1 MLIVSL
7 YSFILRAV
15 LVKFVATGTDPHE
28 GLHFVSS
35 RPCSNPHSG
44 MQRSL
49 QMLLHATIVATA
61 MRAPQCRATPRRLD
75 GRTMRMAYRR
85 LDGRTIRMAADD
97 GGDCPRQPSPSLTPV
112 QVVNGQ
118 LSALQRGDVQTC
130 FSFASPNNKRATG
143 PWQRFEMMVRQTPA
157 YAPLVGCARYEV
169 VGAVPTGAAAY
180 RCRVRV
186 WPAEGVA
193 VPYGMKWPSLGV
205 RLEAPVLDYD
215 WELTKQ
221 PEEMAEADGAGCW
234 MVDGVMPDASPREV
248 WDQGGLS
255 VDGESEDG
263 GQE

>member
-1 MLIVSL
+1 MSEACKNNALKVGDFGECGAITL
-7 YSFILRAV
+7 TRCLGK
-15 LVKFVATGTDPHE
+15 KFGEMGT
-28 GLHFVSS
+28 V
-35 RPCSNPHSG
+35 
-44 MQRSL
+44 
-49 QMLLHATIVATA
+49 LLHATLLASA
-61 MRAPQCRATPRRLD
+61 MRAPRCPATSHRFD
-75 GRTMRMAYRR
+75 GRTLRMV
-85 LDGRTIRMAADD
+85 ADD

-118 LSALQRGDVQTC
+118 LSALQSGDVQTC

-157 YAPLVGCARYEV
+157 YAPLVGCDRYEV

-193 VPYGMKWPSLGV
+193 VPFGMKWPSLGV

-215 WELTKQ
+215 WELTRQ
-221 PEEMAEADGAGCW
+221 PEDMAEADGAGCW

-248 WDQGGLS
+248 WEQGLAS
-255 VDGESEDG
+255 DGESEDG

>member
-1 MLIVSL
+1 MAAEEDESSSSHAARFGDRVIS
-7 YSFILRAV
+7 IRAV
-15 LVKFVATGTDPHE
+15 LARLAT
-28 GLHFVSS
+28 LS
-35 RPCSNPHSG
+35 RFD
-44 MQRSL
+44 
-49 QMLLHATIVATA
+49 MLLQATIVATA
-61 MRAPQCRATPRRLD
+61 MRAPAGGHCLSSYSMRIERPATSQRFE
-75 GRTMRMAYRR
+75 GRTMRMV
-85 LDGRTIRMAADD
+85 ADD
-97 GGDCPRQPSPSLTPV
+97 GGDCPRQPSPWLTPV

-130 FSFASPNNKRATG
+130 FSFASPNNKRTTG

-157 YAPLVGCARYEV
+157 YAPLVGCDRYEV
-169 VGAVPTGAAAY
+169 VGAIPTGAAAY

-193 VPYGMKWPSLGV
+193 VPFGMKWPSLGV

-215 WELTKQ
+215 WELTRQ

-248 WDQGGLS
+248 WEQGLS
-255 VDGESEDG
+255 VDGESEDE